1 METVPTPK
9 TNNNNIQQGVKNLP
23 ESRHRLAELY
33 YAFNI
38 EEKKKRGIP
47 SQKINFENINRNF
60 YDDLI
65 EHDDVLRKSKHD
77 LKINKS
83 NGIKELI
90 YSNKRI
96 PEIWSQKISYYDDLY
111 NTMSEDRN
119 FVAYLGRGNEHE
131 SLSKQ
136 QENETQQHKA
146 WKSKFHITKNNNIHS
161 HESSTLTSANHS
173 RPLSPGKLKGRN
185 NPYGRFVNMITD
197 YKEINNLLEEYR
209 QNYPLELPSKNKY
222 KVLLTEV
229 EETKM
234 KLPTITKY
242 NEHINK
248 THSNMNTIM
257 SQESNKGDDDLTKR
271 SIKTNS
277 NTNTNNNT
285 HNNNTHSRTHTSNK
299 FDIIQ
304 GINKSKFF
312 RTTMYSQ
319 LIPESV
325 NRTQRGRHN
334 TEVSNL
340 SNHNDVFK
348 HHNKNGFET
357 NYLNVSHEEF
367 VKLKPIYNPKIK
379 EKLETINNYGPHYS
393 HCPPCRNKNTDF
405 YNKMETNQCLKLLN
419 YLHSVRKKD

>member
-1 METVPTPK
+1 METVPNPK
-9 TNNNNIQQGVKNLP
+9 TTNNNIQLNVKNLP
-23 ESRHRLAELY
+23 ESRHRVAELY

-77 LKINKS
+77 LKLNKS

-131 SLSKQ
+131 ALTKQ
-136 QENETQQHKA
+136 HENETQQHKTS
-146 WKSKFHITKNNNIHS
+146 KSKFHITKNNVHS
-161 HESSTLTSANHS
+161 NESSSFTSPNHS
-173 RPLSPGKLKGRN
+173 RPLSPGKFKGRN

-209 QNYPLELPSKNKY
+209 QNYPLELPSKTKY
-222 KVLLTEV
+222 KVLLTEM
-229 EETKM
+229 EEPKM
-234 KLPTITKY
+234 KLPTISKY

-248 THSNMNTIM
+248 THSNINTIM
-257 SQESNKGDDDLTKR
+257 SQESNKGDDDITK
-271 SIKTNS
+271 KTINTNLNS
-277 NTNTNNNT
+277 NTNTNSKT
-285 HNNNTHSRTHTSNK
+285 YTSNK
-299 FDIIQ
+299 FNLIP

-325 NRTQRGRHN
+325 SHSKRIRHN

-340 SNHNDVFK
+340 SNNNDTLK
-348 HHNKNGFET
+348 HHGLNNIFEPK
-357 NYLNVSHEEF
+357 YLNESHEEF
-367 VKLKPIYNPKIK
+367 VKLKPIYNVKIK

-419 YLHSVRKKD
+419 YLHSVRKND